1 MNNTDRITSETIRYN
16 LTNLSQVTFE
26 VTDDCNLQCKYCG
39 YGDMYCGYDKR
50 ESKYLDFN
58 SIKPLL
64 DYLIDI
70 WKNSMPDSSAPI
82 TYVSFYGGEPLL
94 NVPFIKQVIE
104 YIEASELNRK
114 ILYSLTTNAVLLE
127 RYMDYLVQKDFHILI
142 SLDGNEDNHSYRV
155 DKSGNNSFYRV
166 TNNIQ
171 KLRDTYP
178 KFFKTNVN
186 FNSVLHN
193 RNSVESI
200 HEYITTEFGKIPSI
214 SELNNSGIRPEKKE
228 EFDRT
233 YRNKSES
240 LRESEN
246 YAKLSQEL
254 FMNEPNTHELLLYL
268 HKYSGNVYRD
278 YIDLFLDPEKVYCTP
293 SGTCTPF
300 SKKMF
305 ITVNGK
311 ILQCERID
319 HCFALGNVS
328 ATGLELDLNRIAC
341 VFNNYLDKIQS
352 KCSICYRKR
361 SCIQCLYYIETIN
374 QDSPQCHGYMDKD
387 AYNAYTSF
395 CLSHLYAHPELYNR
409 LMTEVV
415 LE

>member
-1 MNNTDRITSETIRYN
+1 MNNTERITTDTIIYN
-16 LTNLSQVTFE
+16 LINLSQVTFE

-39 YGDMYCGYDKR
+39 YGEMYCGYDKR
-50 ESKYLDFN
+50 ISKYMNFKD
-58 SIKPLL
+58 IKPIV
-64 DYLIDI
+64 DYLIQI
-70 WKNSMPDSSAPI
+70 WKEGTPDSSIPI
-82 TYVSFYGGEPLL
+82 TYFSFYGGEPLL
-94 NVPFIKQVIE
+94 NMPFIKQTID
-104 YIEASELNRK
+104 YIETAGLNRK
-114 ILYSLTTNAVLLE
+114 ILYSMTTNAVLLE

-166 TNNIQ
+166 TNNIK

-178 KFFKTNVN
+178 DFFKTNVN

-193 RNSVESI
+193 RNSVQSI

-240 LRESEN
+240 LYESEN

-254 FMNEPNTHELLLYL
+254 FMNEPNTQDLLLYL

-278 YIDLFLDPEKVYCTP
+278 YTDLFSDPEKEFCTP

-319 HCFALGNVS
+319 HRFALGSVS
-328 ATGLELDLNRIAC
+328 ERTLELNLNRIAN
-341 VFNNYLDKIQS
+341 VFNSYLDKIQS

-374 QDSPQCHGYMDKD
+374 EAIPRCHGYMDKD
-387 AYNAYTSF
+387 SYNAYTSY
-395 CLSHLYAHPELYNR
+395 CLSHLHKHPELYRR
-409 LMTEVV
+409 LMTEVIF
-415 LE
+415 E